1 MRYFNELDP
10 FFIYLVINLL
20 LFTFNNSKMEPECE
34 HEMEKKKRGNALAPV
49 ALAVGKK
56 SIRKARQVLVF
67 LIYYFFSHWKAKL
80 GEGI

>member
-1 MRYFNELDP
+1 
-10 FFIYLVINLL
+10 
-20 LFTFNNSKMEPECE
+20 MEPECE
-34 HEMEKKKRGNALAPV
+34 REMEKKKGNALAPV

>member
-1 MRYFNELDP
+1 
-10 FFIYLVINLL
+10 
-20 LFTFNNSKMEPECE
+20 MEPECE

>member
-1 MRYFNELDP
+1 MRYFNELVP
-10 FFIYLVINLL
+10 FFIYLFINLL
-20 LFTFNNSKMEPECE
+20 LFSLNNSKMEPECE
-34 HEMEKKKRGNALAPV
+34 REMEKKIGNALAPV